1 METKEKKTS
10 KRRSKNFGFKSMK
23 EEPKKLSKIGEWLK
37 SGKSV
42 CEIIDHR
49 AVLK

>member
-10 KRRSKNFGFKSMK
+10 KRRNKDFGFKSMK

-37 SGKSV
+37 SGKSAF
-42 CEIIDHR
+42 EIIDHE
-49 AVLK
+49 AILK

>member
-1 METKEKKTS
+1 METKEKKT
-10 KRRSKNFGFKSMK
+10 
-23 EEPKKLSKIGEWLK
+23 KIGEWLK